1 MSNNKTEEEKEV
13 IEEIKSIEEL
23 ETVTLDKVSYVEG
36 EVCESLVLN
45 HYTVTVEIEVLNNEC
60 NNLIRELDE
69 RE

>member
-36 EVCESLVLN
+36 EVCESLVLM
-45 HYTVTVEIEVLNNEC
+45 HYTATVEIEVLNNEC